1 MRHQEAQK
9 RAALMNMTED
19 DTPFK
24 PSTTQKI
31 FKNAPNVSL
40 RGATYDAKHLDSF
53 LGSGFGEK
61 SLQVNSGNV
70 SSRPGPGGGGG
81 SNMVNFMM
89 SGSSNQIK
97 PSVSFLSMGRK
108 DYKQIKYTDEYD
120 GPSPMQTLGNE

>member
-1 MRHQEAQK
+1 
-9 RAALMNMTED
+9 MNMTED

-40 RGATYDAKHLDSF
+40 RGGTYDAKHLDSF

-81 SNMVNFMM
+81 SNMVNFLI
-89 SGSSNQIK
+89 SGSSN
-97 PSVSFLSMGRK
+97 
-108 DYKQIKYTDEYD
+108 
-120 GPSPMQTLGNE
+120 

>member
-1 MRHQEAQK
+1 
-9 RAALMNMTED
+9 MTEE

-24 PSTTQKI
+24 ATTTQKI

-61 SLQVNSGNV
+61 SLQVNSGNAPS

-81 SNMVNFMM
+81 SNLVNYLM
-89 SGSSNQIK
+89 SGTSNQIK
-97 PSVSFLSMGRK
+97 PSVSFLSLGRQ
-108 DYKQIKYTDEYD
+108 DYK
-120 GPSPMQTLGNE
+120 